1 MAREVSNYAG
11 IAVRRIARARQKEN
25 KLCLRG
31 GGGIGAAIRCAEDV
45 AIGAISIAGFSSR
58 ALTGRLA
65 EPTHAWICV
74 RCHNRATTAQVGMAR
89 DSSESQ
95 KRRERLP
102 AHAVDQAERPCACR
116 TLSGD

>member
-1 MAREVSNYAG
+1 MAREVGNYAG

-74 RCHNRATTAQVGMAR
+74 RCHNRATTVATVVVAN
-89 DSSESQ
+89 
-95 KRRERLP
+95 P
-102 AHAVDQAERPCACR
+102 H
-116 TLSGD
+116 TLADLVLA